1 MASPK
6 TLTFD
11 FVDALMEVIGAAAQK
26 RVKIKHL
33 RMENNLRMLK
43 RVVGEIEQ
51 SILGGL
57 ESRPGYYEIIQ
68 ESLI

>member
-1 MASPK
+1 
-6 TLTFD
+6 
-11 FVDALMEVIGAAAQK
+11 MEVIGAAAQK

-33 RMENNLRMLK
+33 RMENNLWMLK